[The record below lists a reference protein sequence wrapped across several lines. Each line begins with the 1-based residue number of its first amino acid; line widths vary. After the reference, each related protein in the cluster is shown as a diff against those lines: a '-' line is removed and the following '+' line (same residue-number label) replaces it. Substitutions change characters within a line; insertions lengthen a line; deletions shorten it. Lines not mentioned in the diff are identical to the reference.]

1 MDKSVPDPSQLENRG
16 FAALVDDG
24 YSLPVQ
30 RTYIVLG
37 LARGG
42 TTMVAKVLDALGLYM
57 GADSAN
63 VVGEDRVLA
72 DALESGDRETAQSI
86 VDGYNAAHDVWG
98 FKRPNVVSHLTALG
112 VEFRNP
118 HYVVVMRDIF
128 SIANRNLIS
137 VFKDPITDM
146 RDSLQHLEDLVTFV
160 EANRAQPMFF
170 LSYERVLGDP
180 REFVIDF
187 ADFCGEELDV
197 MGIRRVMHAINP
209 GGGDDYLQQSRVD
222 SFMGRITGATHNSIA
237 GFFRYHGT
245 ADHPP
250 LELFVNNEPVVA
262 DVQWDHI
269 DLLRPNGRDFSGDH
283 AFTLT
288 VVDGPTLHDG
298 DRISVVAADR
308 RRQQLKNCPYK
319 VRLQPGQAR

>member
-1 MDKSVPDPSQLENRG
+1 MEKSVPDPSQLENRG

-24 YSLPVQ
+24 YTLPAQ

-42 TTMVAKVLDALGLYM
+42 TTMVAKVLEALGVFM
-57 GADSAN
+57 GNDAGN
-63 VVGEDRVLA
+63 VVGEDRALS
-72 DALESGDRETAQSI
+72 DAIESGDQVAAQAI
-86 VDGYNAAHDVWG
+86 IDAYNADHDVWG
-98 FKRPNVVSHLTALG
+98 FKRPNIVSHLTTLG
-112 VEFRNP
+112 VELRSP
-118 HYVVVMRDIF
+118 HFVIVMRDIF

-146 RDSLQHLEDLVTFV
+146 RDSLHHLEDLVSFV
-160 EANRAQPMFF
+160 EANQSQPMFF

-197 MGIRRVMHAINP
+197 MGIRKVMHAINP
-209 GGGDDYLQQSRVD
+209 GGGDEYLQQSRVD
-222 SFMGRITGATHNSIA
+222 SFMGRVTGASADSVN
-237 GFFRYHGT
+237 GFFRYHRGPE
-245 ADHPP
+245 HPP

-269 DLLRPNGRDFSGDH
+269 DLLRPNGRDFTGDH

-288 VVDGPTLHDG
+288 ITDGPTLHDG
-298 DRISVVAADR
+298 DRVSVVAADR

-319 VRLQPGQAR
+319 VRL